1 MNLRSIG
8 PEQADQIQ
16 ACQSA
21 DEFRQLV
28 ESEHFELFNDALLRG
43 PDGDV
48 DWEKTRTAIN
58 ELLSAA
64 N

>member
-1 MNLRSIG
+1 MNLKSLG

-21 DEFRQLV
+21 DEFRILV

-43 PDGDV
+43 PDGNV
-48 DWEKTRTAIN
+48 DWEKTHAAIN
-58 ELLSAA
+58 ELLS
-64 N
+64 NTD